1 MGGVWDGEGFEK
13 GEAGVVFRWT
23 DADAALTAVRG
34 RLLGTTAVLESAES
48 RRFGWKRRRR
58 ICWNGAIGEAAAAGA
73 KRTVPGQYF
82 GVMAQ

>member
-13 GEAGVVFRWT
+13 KGEAGVVFRWV
-23 DADAALTAVRG
+23 DAGAALTAVRG

-48 RRFGWKRRRR
+48 GVGEYVGMGRLVRR
-58 ICWNGAIGEAAAAGA
+58 A